1 MGDIKL
7 PKEIQ
12 DQIRNMP
19 MLSEVAH
26 RLLILTSDPTHSIGD
41 VLKVIE
47 NDVYLTARVIRI
59 SNSAVYSRGTEIK
72 SIQRAVMHLGE
83 RFVVSVA
90 VSACTGELM
99 TKPLK
104 GYEGPEGSL
113 WAHSLKVAIAA
124 REIAKFTFDNLSPDQ
139 AYTAGLLMDIGM
151 SVLSDHLLEDPA
163 KLIKLVDEN
172 KASDFI
178 EAERLSSGADHTS
191 IGFEVA
197 EKWNLP
203 DSLSAAINNHHR
215 PGEAPE
221 QFRSLAYTVHL
232 ADLIARMSGSGIG
245 IEALAHKLDS
255 NYEKYIK
262 LSKKTIESLIIV
274 VMEEFAL
281 IEKSILST

>member
-1 MGDIKL
+1 MGDIRL
-7 PKEIQ
+7 PKEIE
-12 DQIRNMP
+12 DQIRDMP

-26 RLLILTSDPTHSIGD
+26 KLLILTSDPNHDLSD

-59 SNSAVYSRGTEIK
+59 ANSAVYSRGTEIT

-83 RFVVSVA
+83 RFVVSIA
-90 VSACTGELM
+90 ISACTGELM
-99 TKPLK
+99 TRPLK

-124 REIAKFTFDNLSPDQ
+124 REIARYTKDKISPDQ

-151 SVLSDHLLEDPA
+151 TVLSDHMLEDPS
-163 KLIKLVDEN
+163 KLVQLVDEN

-178 EAERLSSGADHTS
+178 EAEQQSSGTDHTS
-191 IGFEVA
+191 IGLKVA

-203 DSLSAAINNHHR
+203 DSLVTAIGNHHR
-215 PGEAPE
+215 PENAPE
-221 QFRSLAYTVHL
+221 EFSALTYTVHL
-232 ADLIARMSGSGIG
+232 ADLISRLSGSGIG
-245 IEALAHKLDS
+245 IEALSHKLDS
-255 NYEKYIK
+255 SYEKYID
-262 LSKKTIESLIIV
+262 LNKKDIESLIII